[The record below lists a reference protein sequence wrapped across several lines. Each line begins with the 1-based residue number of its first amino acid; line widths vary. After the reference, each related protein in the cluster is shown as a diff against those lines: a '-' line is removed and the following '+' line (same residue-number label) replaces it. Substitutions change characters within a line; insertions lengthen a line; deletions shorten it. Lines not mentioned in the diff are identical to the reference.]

1 MKEYLQKLIAGQD
14 LSEQD
19 AQAAMTLIG
28 SGEVTKMQIAAF
40 LMGVQQKGLTVSELV
55 GFRAA
60 MLDLAIKI
68 DLTEFDAMDVCGTGG
83 DGKDTFNISTTAA
96 FIVAGAGQ
104 KVAKHGNHGLSSSVG
119 SSTVLEKLGVQ
130 FSADA
135 GFIKNKLEQAGM
147 CYMHAPLFHPAMR
160 FVGPVR
166 KAIGVKTVFNILG
179 PLLNPARVQC
189 QLTGVSDM
197 KTYGLYTE
205 LFRQTD
211 ARFGVLHA
219 LDGYDEISLT
229 GPFMLATKDF
239 SKEINV
245 MELGLNSCKS
255 IDLSGGGGLEESAQI
270 VIDIL
275 ENKGSIAQTEA
286 VIANAGVALS
296 VAKNVSLTE
305 GIEMAWESLKSGKA
319 REVLKELVK

>member
-1 MKEYLQKLIAGQD
+1 
-14 LSEQD
+14 
-19 AQAAMTLIG
+19 
-28 SGEVTKMQIAAF
+28 
-40 LMGVQQKGLTVSELV
+40 MGVQQKGLTVSELV

-60 MLDLAIKI
+60 MLDLAIKV
-68 DLTEFDAMDVCGTGG
+68 DLDDFHTMDVCGTGG

-119 SSTVLEKLGVQ
+119 SSTVLEKLGVK

-135 GFIKNKLEQAGM
+135 GFIKNKLEQTGM

-166 KAIGVKTVFNILG
+166 KAIGIKTVFNILG
-179 PLLNPARVQC
+179 PLLNPARVKC

-197 KTYGLYTE
+197 KTYSIYSE
-205 LFRQTD
+205 LFAQTD

-239 SKEINV
+239 SKEMSV
-245 MELGLNSCKS
+245 ADLGLNTCKA
-255 IDLSGGGGLEESAQI
+255 DELSGGEGLDESAQI
-270 VIDIL
+270 LIDIL
-275 ENKGSIAQTEA
+275 ENKGSRAQTEA

-296 VAKNVSLTE
+296 VAKNIPITE
-305 GIEMAWESLKSGKA
+305 GIGIAWESLKSGKA
-319 REVLKELVK
+319 RLVLKELVK

>member
-14 LSEQD
+14 LSQQE

-28 SGEVTKMQIAAF
+28 TGEVTEVQIAAF
-40 LMGVQQKGLTVSELV
+40 LMGVEQKGLKVSELL

-60 MLDLAIKI
+60 MLDLAIKV
-68 DLTEFDAMDVCGTGG
+68 DLDDFHTMDVCGTGG

-119 SSTVLEKLGVQ
+119 SSTVLEKLGVK
-130 FSADA
+130 FSTDA

-166 KAIGVKTVFNILG
+166 KAIGIKTVFNILG
-179 PLLNPARVQC
+179 PLLNPARVKC
-189 QLTGVSDM
+189 QLTGVADM
-197 KTYGLYTE
+197 KAYGLYSE
-205 LFRQTD
+205 LFAQTD

-239 SKEINV
+239 SKEMSV
-245 MELGLNSCKS
+245 ADLGLNTCKA
-255 IDLSGGGGLEESAQI
+255 DELSGGEGVDESAQI
-270 VIDIL
+270 LIDIL
-275 ENKGSIAQTEA
+275 ENKGSNPQTEA

-296 VAKNVSLTE
+296 VAKNIPITE
-305 GIEMAWESLKSGKA
+305 GIGIAWESLKSGKA
-319 REVLKELVK
+319 RLVLKELVK

>member
-14 LSEQD
+14 LSQQE

-28 SGEVTKMQIAAF
+28 TGEVTEVQIAAF
-40 LMGVQQKGLTVSELV
+40 LMGVEQKGLKVSELL

-68 DLTEFDAMDVCGTGG
+68 DLDDFHAMDVCGTGG
-83 DGKDTFNISTTAA
+83 DGKDTFNISTTAG

-130 FSADA
+130 FSSDTAY
-135 GFIKNKLEQAGM
+135 IKNKLEKAGI

-179 PLLNPARVQC
+179 PLLNPARVKC
-189 QLTGVSDM
+189 QLTGVADM
-197 KTYGLYTE
+197 KTYGIYTE
-205 LFRQTD
+205 LFAQTD

-229 GPFMLATKDF
+229 GNFMLATKAF
-239 SKEINV
+239 SKEMSV
-245 MELGLNSCKS
+245 ADLGLNTCKA
-255 IDLSGGGGLEESAQI
+255 DELSGGEGVEESAQI
-270 VIDIL
+270 LIDIL
-275 ENKGSIAQTEA
+275 ENKGSIAQSEA

-296 VAKNVSLTE
+296 VAKNIPITE
-305 GIEMAWESLKSGKA
+305 GIGIAWESLKSGKA
-319 REVLKELVK
+319 RLVLKELVK

>member
-28 SGEVTKMQIAAF
+28 SGEVTEVQIAAF

-130 FSADA
+130 FSTDA
-135 GFIKNKLEQAGM
+135 GFIKSKLEQAGI

-245 MELGLNSCKS
+245 IELGLNACKPT
-255 IDLSGGGGLEESAQI
+255 DLSGGGGLEESAQI
-270 VIDIL
+270 VLDIL
-275 ENKGSIAQTEA
+275 ENRGSQAQTEA

-319 REVLKELVK
+319 RLVLKELVK